1 MKIKR
6 WICQNKILFS
16 LFLFVFAFCLF
27 LGLFAFMESD
37 TYWHLKAGEYMIVHH
52 TILKEDVFS
61 WIVSGKYWMSHEW
74 LLEILLFQLKSLFS
88 SSSIILIVFGFK
100 YSMQISKSSPL

>member
-52 TILKEDVFS
+52 TILK
-61 WIVSGKYWMSHEW
+61 
-74 LLEILLFQLKSLFS
+74 
-88 SSSIILIVFGFK
+88 
-100 YSMQISKSSPL
+100 